1 MDAKTAPAEE
11 LTDMGWEVFPQGLY
25 DGLMR
30 VHRDYQPRKIYIAEN
45 GAAYDYPTDADGRIA
60 DPKRIAYLR
69 EHLLAARR
77 AIADGVPLKGYF
89 AWSLMDNFEWGF
101 GYTKR
106 FGLFGVDYETQQRLP
121 KDSAFWYRDVAAAN
135 AITDTP
141 PPMTEGESRA
151 FDR

>member
-1 MDAKTAPAEE
+1 
-11 LTDMGWEVFPQGLY
+11 
-25 DGLMR
+25 
-30 VHRDYQPRKIYIAEN
+30 
-45 GAAYDYPTDADGRIA
+45 
-60 DPKRIAYLR
+60 
-69 EHLLAARR
+69 
-77 AIADGVPLKGYF
+77 
-89 AWSLMDNFEWGF
+89 MDNFEWGF

-141 PPMTEGESRA
+141 PPMTEGESCA